1 VEVVEDGGGGVRRGC
16 RGCRWGVWER
26 GLSRGGERAVEGFG
40 WGDGAAA
47 GYGFEVAVVVAGWE
61 GAGFRDGFDG
71 GGVPGF
77 EAVVLADC
85 VEGGWSAG
93 SVAAG
98 V

>member
-1 VEVVEDGGGGVRRGC
+1 MSG
-16 RGCRWGVWER
+16 
-26 GLSRGGERAVEGFG
+26 GGERAVEGCG

-47 GYGFEVAVVVAGWE
+47 WDGFEAGVVVAGWE
-61 GAGFRDGFDG
+61 GVG
-71 GGVPGF
+71 GGHGFYGGGIPGF

-98 V
+98 VGGKERVAEKAGLRCHGSD